1 MSLKNKTASDNTFC
15 ISPWTEIH
23 VDQEGR
29 IGFCCVHK
37 NFVGHIKD
45 VKFSDTFNGAEY
57 KLARQQTI
65 NNIWPSGCQLCENS
79 EKYSNSSMRYNNWEE
94 YKGVSNTD
102 VDFNNPIQQIKKFK
116 VDFSNACNLRC
127 TMCSPHR
134 STGWYKDI
142 KVIEDNLT
150 EDEVSRVVFNPK
162 NRDYGLPI
170 SFIDDNLDVILK
182 TELIDVS
189 GGEPFY
195 MPQFKYLVDKLIK
208 HNYQGKLKIITN
220 LTLVDK
226 EYFEKIKT
234 LNSMLVVSMDG
245 INDLYEYIRPSIPFG
260 KYKGVDIQNR
270 IKEYSQ
276 HLNLTIA
283 YTPQLM
289 NVYNISDYLTWLE
302 TFKYS
307 NDVGYHFNSPLT
319 GPKYLSIS
327 VHPDVEYK
335 NQLADEIEQR
345 FGKKSRLKMIVDHLR
360 IPRTAQDEDD
370 WKLFCKTIDILDKHR
385 KTSIISYIPELKR
398 YWNKI

>member
-1 MSLKNKTASDNTFC
+1 MQNKTSPTNTFC
-15 ISPWTEIH
+15 ISPWTEVH

-37 NFVGHIKD
+37 GFVGHIKD
-45 VKFSDTFNGAEY
+45 VKFSDTFNGPDY
-57 KLARQQTI
+57 KLARQQTL
-65 NNIWPSGCQLCENS
+65 NNIWPSGCQLCEKS
-79 EKYSNSSMRYNNWEE
+79 EQYADSSMRYNNWIQ
-94 YKGVSNTD
+94 YKSDLNNN
-102 VDFNNPIQQIKKFK
+102 VDFTNLEQQIKKFK

-150 EDEVSRVVFNPK
+150 QEEVSQVVFNPK
-162 NRDYGLPI
+162 NREYGLPI

-195 MPQFKYLVDKLIK
+195 MPQFKYLVDKLIE
-208 HNYQGKLKIITN
+208 HNYKGKLKIITN

-226 EYFEKIKT
+226 AYFEKIKT
-234 LNSMLVVSMDG
+234 LNSTLVVSMDG
-245 INDLYEYIRPSIPFG
+245 VNNLYEYIRPSIPFG
-260 KYKGVDIQNR
+260 KYKGTDIQDR
-270 IKEYSQ
+270 IKDYNQ
-276 HLNLTIA
+276 HLTVSIA

-289 NVYNISDYLTWLE
+289 NVYNISDYITWLE
-302 TFKYS
+302 TFVPKQDIGF
-307 NDVGYHFNSPLT
+307 NFNSPLT

-327 VHPDVEYK
+327 VHPDIEYK
-335 NQLADEIEQR
+335 NKLADEIEQK
-345 FGKKSRLKMIVDHLR
+345 FGKESRLNMIVDHLR
-360 IPRTAQDEDD
+360 TPRTKQDEDD

-385 KTSIISYIPELKR
+385 KTSIIKYIPELEK
-398 YWNKI
+398 YWIKE